1 MTPSAWPPEA
11 LAGLATG
18 DDFHVAPYREDGVTP
33 GTLIRVWS
41 VVVDDAVY
49 VRSANPG
56 SRWFAAAVRE
66 RAGIVRTP
74 GYEGAAVFAP
84 VADEPLKDRVD
95 AAYAAKYAG
104 DPYYSAGLLERSRH
118 QIAEVRPA
126 A

>member
-1 MTPSAWPPEA
+1 MTPSAWPPGV
-11 LAGLATG
+11 LAGLAAR

-41 VVVDDAVY
+41 AVVDGAVY
-49 VRSANPG
+49 VRSANPA

-66 RAGIVRTP
+66 RAGIVRTA
-74 GYEGAAVFAP
+74 GDEGAATFAP
-84 VADEPLKDRVD
+84 VADEALKDRVD
-95 AAYAAKYAG
+95 AAYTAKYAA

-126 A
+126 G